1 MGTRESVELLKEQLK
16 LKNLELKKRDAD
28 QLKLQDKIKQVLALN
43 DRKIFELTRELEK
56 KSEGQPVLTGGY
68 PMDEEIHQR
77 VEVREVIV
85 QDPDLVQAVT
95 ELKNKNKELSNQI
108 NHASNERDKITKER
122 ELMLK
127 EIRRL
132 RENPENL
139 DKLKTKFQLLETRF
153 KELQTRNK
161 ALLNEK
167 MSLTSIK
174 EFSGSEPV
182 GGPDGEQNNIIFA
195 AGTPAE
201 LKEDYAKL
209 KKENVEL
216 TEKLKTEAKKFEIK
230 LNREID
236 KLRDELDS
244 KSNKIRRG
252 RRRENITDEHGGAAA
267 VHAPFWM
274 ITFSD
279 FSALLLTFFIL
290 LYTMAAK
297 NISVLKT
304 AILGDENASIGM
316 LELLDSVEMKERIKD
331 LTGIK
336 SKDIL
341 KEVTKVSQS
350 KDFESQVSVSTD
362 QAKVI
367 LRVPGNTLF
376 QPGKAVLQKEARP
389 VLDELIKSI
398 KTFPEYKIN
407 IQGHTDDSPIS
418 SDQFATNWELS
429 ATRATAVLRYFLD
442 KGIEPTRLTATGF
455 ADIFPLVSNDT
466 ESGRTQNRRVEI
478 VLEKEK

>member
-1 MGTRESVELLKEQLK
+1 MSAKESVQILKEQLK

-28 QLKLQDKIKQVLALN
+28 QIKLQEKVKQVLALN
-43 DRKIFELTRELEK
+43 DRKVFELSRELEK
-56 KSEGQPVLTGGY
+56 KSEGQPVLSGSF

-77 VEVREVIV
+77 VEIREVVV
-85 QDPDLVQAVT
+85 QDPGLVQAVN

-108 NHASNERDKITKER
+108 NHASNERTKITKER

-132 RENPENL
+132 RESPDGVE
-139 DKLKTKFQLLETRF
+139 KLKTKLQLLETRF
-153 KELQTRNK
+153 KELQARNK
-161 ALLNEK
+161 ALISEK
-167 MSLTSIK
+167 MSL
-174 EFSGSEPV
+174 SGMK
-182 GGPDGEQNNIIFA
+182 GPEQGAPEGEQENIIFA
-195 AGTPAE
+195 AGTPAQ
-201 LKEDYAKL
+201 LMEDYSQL
-209 KKENVEL
+209 KKENVAL
-216 TEKLKTEAKKFEIK
+216 TEKLKTEAKKFELK
-230 LNREID
+230 LNRELD

-252 RRRENITDEHGGAAA
+252 RRRENITDEHGGAAG

-331 LTGIK
+331 LTGLK

-341 KEVTKVSQS
+341 KEVTKVAQS

-362 QAKVI
+362 QAKII

-389 VLDELIKSI
+389 VLDELIKSV

-455 ADIFPLVSNDT
+455 ADIFPLASNDT
-466 ESGRTQNRRVEI
+466 EAGRSQNRRVEI